1 MKLIHF
7 RSATLITLV
16 ALAASP
22 LLHAQ
27 SRPFTNDNGTVIE
40 ANLVSH
46 NGDKVKLRRTDG
58 KEFEVNPS
66 IFSNEDEAYIRNWM
80 GKNPATK
87 NYSFRIAATKKK
99 VEGNS
104 RNYGYKRVKNDL
116 WSYIISVTNN
126 SQDTVS
132 GLTIT
137 YRVFYSN
144 AAEGSYSASSMDRV
158 PLKMIEGTSKLEA
171 ELAFNR
177 VLDITSTPVE
187 IDIVDYDGSGYRYK
201 DELKGCLVRISDKS
215 GNVVFDWVSPE
226 TSMKG
231 KTWLNTNPASRD
243 GRNPAVI
250 R

>member
-1 MKLIHF
+1 MSLAVF
-7 RSATLITLV
+7 A
-16 ALAASP
+16 AFAASP
-22 LLHAQ
+22 LVHAQ

-40 ANLVSH
+40 ATLVSH
-46 NGDKVKLRRTDG
+46 NGDKVKLKRTDG

-66 IFSNEDEAYIRNWM
+66 IFSNDDEAYIRKWM

-87 NYSFRIAATKKK
+87 NYNFRIAATKKK
-99 VEGNS
+99 MEGNS

-116 WSYIISVTNN
+116 WSYVISVTNS
-126 SQDTVS
+126 SQETVS
-132 GLTIT
+132 DLTIT
-137 YRVFYSN
+137 YRVFYTN
-144 AAEGSYSASSMDRV
+144 AAEGSYSASSMDRI
-158 PLKMIEGTSKLEA
+158 PLKMVEGTSKLEA

-177 VLDITSTPVE
+177 ALDITSTPVE

-201 DELKGCLVRISDKS
+201 DELKGCLVRITDNA
-215 GNVVFDWVSPE
+215 GIVVFDWVSPE
-226 TSMKG
+226 VSMKG